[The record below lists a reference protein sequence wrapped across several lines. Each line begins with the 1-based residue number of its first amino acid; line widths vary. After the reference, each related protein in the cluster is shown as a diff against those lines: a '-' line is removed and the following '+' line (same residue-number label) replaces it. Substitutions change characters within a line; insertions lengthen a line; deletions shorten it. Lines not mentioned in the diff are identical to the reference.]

1 MEIDG
6 SELTLMDIWKN
17 ELPMTPSLVIA
28 KSTNA
33 NTSIVI
39 NNVIDASLI

>member
-1 MEIDG
+1 MV
-6 SELTLMDIWKN
+6 LDIWKN
-17 ELPMTPSLVIA
+17 ELPMMTELSDREIN
-28 KSTNA
+28 KRW